1 MAMVTIRLS
10 QELRDRIDKLS
21 ERSGRTKSY
30 FIRQLVER
38 GVESLEEEQRELEE
52 IRAAIRS
59 GSRGY
64 KTYSMDE
71 VLEHVGLTR
80 MDIGMDPE
88 RGQPTKKTRQP
99 SSAKSTKKV
108 AVAKPKPTTNRRV
121 KATKGK

>member
-1 MAMVTIRLS
+1 MAMVTIRLP

-38 GVESLEEEQRELEE
+38 GVEEFEEELRELEA
-52 IRAAIRS
+52 IRASIRA
-59 GSRGY
+59 GRKDY

-80 MDIGMDPE
+80 MDIGMEPE
-88 RGQPTKKTRQP
+88 GRQAAEKVGKVSSGKTPKKTSVAQ
-99 SSAKSTKKV
+99 AKSR
-108 AVAKPKPTTNRRV
+108 PN
-121 KATKGK
+121 ATSKDSKGK